1 MHTVCMTRTRTLYTA
16 ALGLLVGISLVAC
29 GTPSAAPET
38 VTLTPAASDSR
49 SGLLDEA
56 LEGADDDGSSDDPG
70 ILPSADAAPGLRD
83 GALSDAVAVRGT
95 DNSPVD
101 ALMSVAAVDV
111 LDFLNTHGEEVGGLT
126 LESWGG
132 TGIQNGM
139 CLTTPTGVV
148 GVCPSIDSMVWNR
161 AKTQAVV
168 TEHGDLAAAYM
179 AAQALGILVG
189 ERNGDASPLT
199 TSACVVGAYAAYVAS
214 NESYRFASDPA
225 SSAAAMRG
233 VIGSVS
239 NVDVN
244 KFIDTATSALNGY
257 MTGSPS
263 PCFNG

>member
-1 MHTVCMTRTRTLYTA
+1 MTRTRTLYTT
-16 ALGLLVGISLVAC
+16 ALGLLVGVSLVAC

-38 VTLTPAASDSR
+38 VALTPAASESR
-49 SGLLDEA
+49 GGMLDDA
-56 LEGADDDGSSDDPG
+56 LEGASGNGSSSDGVDPDL
-70 ILPSADAAPGLRD
+70 LPSTDAAPGLRD

-111 LDFLNTHGEEVGGLT
+111 MDFLNTHGEEVGGLT

-244 KFIDTATSALNGY
+244 SFIDTATSALNGY

-263 PCFNG
+263 PCFN

>member
-1 MHTVCMTRTRTLYTA
+1 MTRTRINLTTA

-29 GTPSAAPET
+29 GTPAPATET
-38 VTLTPAASDSR
+38 VTLTPAAS
-49 SGLLDEA
+49 SGSMLDEA
-56 LEGADDDGSSDDPG
+56 LEGAGSDSSD

-83 GALSDAVAVRGT
+83 GALNDAVAVRGT

-244 KFIDTATSALNGY
+244 SFIDTATSALNGY

-263 PCFNG
+263 PCFN

>member
-1 MHTVCMTRTRTLYTA
+1 MTRTRINLTTA

-29 GTPSAAPET
+29 GTPAPATET
-38 VTLTPAASDSR
+38 VTLTPAAS
-49 SGLLDEA
+49 SGSMLDEA
-56 LEGADDDGSSDDPG
+56 LEGAGSDSSD

-111 LDFLNTHGEEVGGLT
+111 MDFLNTHGEEVGGLT

-244 KFIDTATSALNGY
+244 SFIDTATSALNGY

-263 PCFNG
+263 PCFN

>member
-1 MHTVCMTRTRTLYTA
+1 MTRTRINLTTA

-29 GTPSAAPET
+29 GTPAPATET
-38 VTLTPAASDSR
+38 VTLTPAAS
-49 SGLLDEA
+49 SGSMLDEA
-56 LEGADDDGSSDDPG
+56 LEGAGSDSSD

-244 KFIDTATSALNGY
+244 SFIDTATSALNGY

-263 PCFNG
+263 PCFN

>member
-1 MHTVCMTRTRTLYTA
+1 MTRTRINLTTA

-29 GTPSAAPET
+29 GTPAPATET
-38 VTLTPAASDSR
+38 VTLTPAAS
-49 SGLLDEA
+49 SGSMLDEA
-56 LEGADDDGSSDDPG
+56 LEGAGSDSSD

-83 GALSDAVAVRGT
+83 GALNDAVAVRGT

-189 ERNGDASPLT
+189 ERNATPRHSPLPP
-199 TSACVVGAYAAYVAS
+199 V
-214 NESYRFASDPA
+214 
-225 SSAAAMRG
+225 
-233 VIGSVS
+233 
-239 NVDVN
+239 
-244 KFIDTATSALNGY
+244 L
-257 MTGSPS
+257 
-263 PCFNG
+263 